1 MLVRQTGKISSNVAL
16 ISRGTQCNYG
26 VISEKTLLI
35 DTCPSFEVNAL
46 LKKLIEVEIDPKT
59 LFGIALTHLHPEK
72 VAGLIAIKE
81 RFPEIKIIATSKM
94 EAILSSEEFLASLRN
109 SDEIAAQTAG
119 TESFLQDKSIAELRA
134 TLSPSMVIREG
145 ELLQLGKDCSIRI
158 IAMPG
163 HTDHSV
169 AYLIQPNQVLVTD
182 EGSGYF
188 KLKGFT
194 ANGGDQSIEEN
205 LRSLK
210 RIETLEISA
219 LALPHHGAITG
230 NLIRRHLKTVQDY
243 TAGMIAECREAFSLE
258 MAEEEIFV
266 GLRGAFYSDET
277 LDNMSQLSI
286 TRSLDAIWSQIK
298 NLKNQATL
306 HQSEEPTN

>member
-1 MLVRQTGKISSNVAL
+1 
-16 ISRGTQCNYG
+16 
-26 VISEKTLLI
+26 
-35 DTCPSFEVNAL
+35 VNGL
-46 LKKLIEVEIDPKT
+46 LKKLLEVEIDPKT

-72 VAGLIAIKE
+72 VAGLITIKE
-81 RFPEIKIIATSKM
+81 RFPEIKIIATQKM
-94 EAILSSEEFLASLRN
+94 EGILSSEDFLANLRN

-119 TESFLQDKSIAELRA
+119 TESLLQEKSISDLRA
-134 TLSPSMVIREG
+134 ILSPSIVIREG
-145 ELLQLGKDCSIRI
+145 ELIHLSKDCTIRV

-169 AYLIQPNQVLVTD
+169 AYLVQPNQVLVTD
-182 EGSGYF
+182 EGAGYF

-205 LRSLK
+205 LKSLQ

-230 NLIRRHLKTVQDY
+230 NLIRRHLKTVQEY
-243 TAGMIAECREAFSLE
+243 TAGMLAECKEAFTLNMS
-258 MAEEEIFV
+258 EEEIFV

-277 LDNMSQLSI
+277 LDNISQLSI
-286 TRSLDAIWSQIK
+286 SRSLDSIWSQIK
-298 NLKNQATL
+298 NLKTQESL
-306 HQSEEPTN
+306 EQREEPTN